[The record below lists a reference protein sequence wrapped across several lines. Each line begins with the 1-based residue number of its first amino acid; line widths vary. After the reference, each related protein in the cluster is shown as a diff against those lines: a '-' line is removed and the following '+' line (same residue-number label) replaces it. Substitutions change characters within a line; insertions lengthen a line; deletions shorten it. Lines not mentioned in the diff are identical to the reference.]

1 MDWDG
6 ILFSAL
12 RTAVGPIA
20 AGYALAAIGL
30 NLQFGY
36 TGLLN
41 FGHVAFLLTG
51 AYGAAVT
58 VDQGGPL
65 WLGVL
70 IGMGLTV
77 ALGLLFGLPT
87 LRLRVEYLAIVTIAA
102 GEVLRTIVRSGSR
115 DSITHGVFG
124 IPQFTGD
131 FYDLNP
137 FDVAERYGWSGRLD
151 FTGRQ
156 LWVMVVAW
164 SLVAIAAV
172 GVGALARS
180 PWGRVLRAIRED
192 EDAARSLGKNVFAYK
207 LPSLVIGGL
216 LGGLGGV
223 VLGLE
228 RASITP
234 DTFLP
239 ALTFA
244 IFAVVILGGPGSR
257 AGPVLGACIYWFI
270 IQFTDRFL
278 RGAVAEGWISDDIL
292 SDEDIGAV
300 RFALVGLLLVLLMV
314 FRPQGIL
321 GKREEVLLESR

>member
-1 MDWDG
+1 MNWDAVFFG
-6 ILFSAL
+6 AL
-12 RTAVGPIA
+12 RTALGPVA
-20 AGYALAAIGL
+20 AGYALASIGL

-41 FGHVAFLLTG
+41 FGHVAFLMTG

-70 IGMGLTV
+70 VGIVLSVG
-77 ALGLLFGLPT
+77 LGLLFGLPT
-87 LRLRVEYLAIVTIAA
+87 LRLRVEYLAIVTIAV

-115 DSITHGVFG
+115 DSITRGVFG

-137 FDVAERYGWSGRLD
+137 FDVSQRYGWHGHID

-156 LWVMVVAW
+156 LWLMVVAW
-164 SLVAIAAV
+164 SVVAVSAIAI
-172 GVGALARS
+172 GLLARS

-207 LPSLVIGGL
+207 LQSLVIGGVL
-216 LGGLGGV
+216 GALGGL

-234 DTFLP
+234 DVFLP
-239 ALTFA
+239 VLTFS
-244 IFAVVILGGPGSR
+244 IFAVVILGGPASR
-257 AGPVLGACIYWFI
+257 FGPVLGAVVYWFI
-270 IQFTDRFL
+270 IQFTDGFL
-278 RGAVAEGWISDDIL
+278 RGAVRAGWVSDKVL

-300 RFALVGLLLVLLMV
+300 RFALVGLLLMLLMV

-321 GKREEVLLESR
+321 GKREEVLLE

>member
-1 MDWDG
+1 MDWTEVF
-6 ILFSAL
+6 LSSV
-12 RTAVGPIA
+12 RSAVGPVA
-20 AGYALAAIGL
+20 AAYALAAVGL

-41 FGHVAFLLTG
+41 FGHVAFVLTG

-70 IGMGLTV
+70 VGIGLTV
-77 ALGLLFGLPT
+77 VLGLLFGLPT
-87 LRLRVEYLAIVTIAA
+87 LRLRVEYLAIVAIAA
-102 GEVLRTIVRSGSR
+102 GEVLRTLVRSGSR

-137 FDVAERYGWSGRLD
+137 FDVSERYGWRGNID

-156 LWVMVVAW
+156 LWLMVFAW
-164 SLVAIAAV
+164 SIIAVAVIAI
-172 GVGALARS
+172 GVLARS

-192 EDAARSLGKNVFAYK
+192 EDAVRALGKNVFAYK
-207 LPSLVIGGL
+207 LQSLVIGGV

-223 VLGLE
+223 VLALE
-228 RASITP
+228 RGSITP

-239 ALTFA
+239 SLTFA

-257 AGPVLGACIYWFI
+257 VGPVVGACAYWFI

-278 RGAVAEGWISDDIL
+278 RGAVAEGWVSQDIL

-314 FRPQGIL
+314 FRPQGLL
-321 GKREEVLLESR
+321 GKREEVLLE